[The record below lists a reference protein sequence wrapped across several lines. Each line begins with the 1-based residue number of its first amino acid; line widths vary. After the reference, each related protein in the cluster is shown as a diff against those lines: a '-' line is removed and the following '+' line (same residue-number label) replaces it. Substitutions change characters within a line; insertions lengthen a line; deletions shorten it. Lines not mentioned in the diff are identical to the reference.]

1 MLAVVILVNLILLS
15 LSTFASSDQANE
27 EKDIFTSAQSVAS
40 SIIFTQR
47 ESLAYTTRY
56 SMWLAGLISKRDVEI
71 SRALLAQR
79 LNVIDAENM
88 TIGARL
94 DPEFLEA
101 LRLSDKLLAASPD
114 GLLSKS
120 SLDAI
125 SQQSQEFLTTFLSQ
139 SRTMVVAYQQE
150 LDQTLIAVAE
160 KRRTEALRNLSLLI
174 SLMIFTLIFIICGVI
189 LLLRQV
195 KRTQVFIN
203 SEFEALEKARE
214 ELEKVNT
221 IVRTLEELNESKNDF
236 ISTINHELR
245 TPLTSII
252 GYIELL
258 KTEMET
264 RESAKVDGIID
275 VVDKNAL
282 ILLDLVES
290 ILSLS
295 KLDSKQTKTL
305 AEQVNLVTIVEKA
318 KYVLTPQAKT
328 SNIGIKLVFNQD
340 NDYLV
345 LGDSNQLSQVFLN
358 LISNAVK
365 FSPENSEILI
375 TFSRVLNDQL
385 QSVISVAI
393 TDKGIGI
400 PEKEIPELFHR
411 FFRASNAIN
420 KQIVGTGLGLAIVAK
435 IIEIHKGSIT
445 VLSRENQ
452 GSTFRV
458 EIPAFIS
465 PIEEKILEKRFD
477 VLERAII
484 AIRNSE
490 VGDLKAI
497 CHQMGGT
504 LGTYGLDELG
514 VQVLEFS
521 RACETMS
528 SDIATVSKNRDRL
541 LESLEETKSRFNS
554 QRSL

>member
-1 MLAVVILVNLILLS
+1 
-15 LSTFASSDQANE
+15 
-27 EKDIFTSAQSVAS
+27 
-40 SIIFTQR
+40 
-47 ESLAYTTRY
+47 
-56 SMWLAGLISKRDVEI
+56 
-71 SRALLAQR
+71 
-79 LNVIDAENM
+79 
-88 TIGARL
+88 
-94 DPEFLEA
+94 
-101 LRLSDKLLAASPD
+101 
-114 GLLSKS
+114 
-120 SLDAI
+120 
-125 SQQSQEFLTTFLSQ
+125 
-139 SRTMVVAYQQE
+139 
-150 LDQTLIAVAE
+150 
-160 KRRTEALRNLSLLI
+160 
-174 SLMIFTLIFIICGVI
+174 
-189 LLLRQV
+189 
-195 KRTQVFIN
+195 
-203 SEFEALEKARE
+203 
-214 ELEKVNT
+214 
-221 IVRTLEELNESKNDF
+221 VRTLEELNESKNDF